1 MTKKYE
7 NEVSDSVAEIWFN
20 EPVEAPDIADGEL
33 VIANRHRLTALVAE
47 WSAAKIRFVN
57 SNGEIVAEWPGN
69 LVKRMRWVPDKE
81 DRANV
86 SGVGT
91 TVWLAKQRRN
101 YPSHGQPWTDELD
114 AELTRLH
121 RRGFSTKDLAAHFQR
136 SRGGISSRLKKLGLI
151 EPK

>member
-7 NEVSDSVAEIWFN
+7 NNVSDSVAEIWFN
-20 EPVEAPDIADGEL
+20 EPVEAPDITDGEL

-81 DRANV
+81 DRDNV

-91 TVWLAKQRRN
+91 TVWLAKQRKN
-101 YPSHGQPWTDELD
+101 HPLHGQPWTDELD

-121 RRGFSTKDLAAHFQR
+121 GRGLSTKDLAAHFQR
-136 SRGGISSRLKKLGLI
+136 SRGAISSRLMKLGLI
-151 EPK
+151 ELK

>member
-33 VIANRHRLTALVAE
+33 VIANRHRLSAMVAE

-69 LVKRMRWVPDKE
+69 LVKRMRWVPNKE
-81 DRANV
+81 ERDNGA
-86 SGVGT
+86 GVGT
-91 TVWLAKQRRN
+91 TVWLAKQRKN
-101 YPSHGQPWTDELD
+101 HPLHGQRWTDELD

-121 RRGFSTKDLAAHFQR
+121 GRGFSTKDLAAHFQR
-136 SRGGISSRLKKLGLI
+136 SRGGISSRLMKLGLI